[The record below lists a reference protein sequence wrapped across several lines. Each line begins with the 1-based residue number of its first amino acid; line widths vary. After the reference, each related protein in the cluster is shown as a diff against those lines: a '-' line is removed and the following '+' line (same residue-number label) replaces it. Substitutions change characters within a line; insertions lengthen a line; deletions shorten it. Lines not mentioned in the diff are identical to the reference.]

1 MKRSVIIIFLIS
13 LFFSCQESET
23 LSEFTGNEATY
34 DLQPGSTYDVS
45 GTAIFK
51 EKKDGSTLIQIV
63 LLGTEGDVNLPT
75 HLHYGDLSTP
85 DAEIAAML
93 NPVIGSTGKSE
104 TTISQL
110 ADESAISYQELI
122 ALEASIKV
130 HLSDVGPERMIILA
144 AGNVGAAYTGSTNG
158 RLGIGVCK
166 SE

>member
-1 MKRSVIIIFLIS
+1 MKRSIIIIFLIS

-23 LSEFTGNEATY
+23 LSEFTGNEAIY

-45 GTAIFK
+45 GTATFK

-63 LLGTEGDVNLPT
+63 LLGTEGDVNLPA
-75 HLHYGDLSTP
+75 HLHYGDFSTP

-93 NPVIGSTGKSE
+93 SPVLGSTGKSE
-104 TTISQL
+104 TIITQL
-110 ADESAISYQELI
+110 ADESPITYQELI

-130 HLSDVGPERMIILA
+130 HLSDIGPERKIILA

-158 RLGIGVCK
+158 RIDIGACK